1 MGDDLKFDDIT
12 IDLGNGYGVSDNSIT
27 LDPSLWNAGAYT
39 INTTAS
45 GDYSYDYGTLNWG
58 QSVDKGL
65 TVNDGDLR
73 IEGSGDLKIGDRSIK
88 EFMDKVEKRL
98 AILNVNQELEAQWE
112 ELKALGD
119 KYRELEEQLIERN
132 KIMDILKEK

>member
-1 MGDDLKFDDIT
+1 MNDTIT
-12 IDLGNGYGVSDNSIT
+12 IDLGSYSDNDYQIYTSSDTISYTNQYTVNGVSGSDFNWSFSDTSQSGIT
-27 LDPSLWNAGAYT
+27 VT
-39 INTTAS
+39 E
-45 GDYSYDYGTLNWG
+45 
-58 QSVDKGL
+58 
-65 TVNDGDLR
+65 GDLK
-73 IEGSGDLKIGDRSIK
+73 IEGDGDLKIGDRSIK